1 MSADLRATSI
11 PQSNQMSTD
20 RDSVVRGSDSQ
31 ARAKASMF
39 HIQTGI
45 RAGRD
50 FSAWYASL
58 TPEQQSEVDRQL

>member
-1 MSADLRATSI
+1 MSTDLRATSI
-11 PQSNQMSTD
+11 PQGNQMSTD

-31 ARAKASMF
+31 GRVKAPIF

-58 TPEQQSEVDRQL
+58 TPEQQAEVDRQL

>member
-31 ARAKASMF
+31 ARAKASVF

-50 FSAWYASL
+50 FGAWFKSL
-58 TPEQQSEVDRQL
+58 PPELQDEAL